1 MSDVVLRSLD
11 HPLDATVRPPGS
23 KSQTNRALPLAA
35 MAEGVSHIHNVLF
48 ADDTRYMIDAL
59 RGLGVRIASD
69 EGQCRCVVNGCG
81 GRWPSGEAALY
92 CGNAGTVA
100 RFLTAAV
107 CVGEGQYTL
116 DGAARMRQRP
126 IGPLVDG
133 LRDLGAEIAYGSVE
147 GSLPL
152 QIAAHGL
159 RGGNVRID
167 ASDSSQYVSA
177 LLLGAPLANSDVMI
191 EIVGPIVSGPYLRM
205 TVEMVGRFGAAVV
218 EQGLRK
224 FVVPATQRYAGQ
236 TIEIEPDA
244 SAASY
249 FFAAAALSGGRVT
262 VAGLGSGSVQGDA
275 GFVRVLE
282 KMGCRAAVSPDATTV
297 SGPSRGAIRGVDV
310 DLGEMPD
317 TAPTLA
323 VLAVFADG
331 PTRIRNVANLRI
343 KESDR
348 IAALATELQRIG
360 AEVEIH
366 ADGLTVI
373 PAKSPCA
380 AAIDTYDDHRIAM
393 SFALAGLRLDGVTIR
408 DAECVA
414 KTYPRFFEDW
424 ERMRG

>member
-1 MSDVVLRSLD
+1 
-11 HPLDATVRPPGS
+11 
-23 KSQTNRALPLAA
+23 
-35 MAEGVSHIHNVLF
+35 MAEGASYIHNVLF

-69 EGQCRCVVNGCG
+69 EAQCRFVVNGCG

-126 IGPLVDG
+126 ISPLVDG
-133 LRDLGAEIAYGSVE
+133 LRNLGAEIAYGSVE

-152 QIAAHGL
+152 QIAARGL
-159 RGGNVRID
+159 RGGNLRID

-177 LLLGAPLANSDVMI
+177 LLLVAPLAISDVMI
-191 EIVGPIVSGPYLRM
+191 EMAGPVVSGPYLRM
-205 TVEMVGRFGAAVV
+205 TLKMVERFGAAVV
-218 EQGLRK
+218 EQDLRK

-249 FFAAAALSGGRVT
+249 FFGAAAITGGRVS
-262 VAGLGSGSVQGDA
+262 VPGLGSGSVQGDV

-282 KMGCRAAVSPDATTV
+282 RMGCRAAVTPGATTV
-297 SGPSRGAIRGVDV
+297 EGPAGGAIRGVDV

-323 VLAVFADG
+323 VLAAFAEG

-366 ADGLTVI
+366 ADGLTVM
-373 PAKSPCA
+373 PAERPVA

-393 SFALAGLRLDGVTIR
+393 SFALAGLRIDGVTIR
-408 DAECVA
+408 DAECVS

>member
-23 KSQTNRALPLAA
+23 KSQTNRTLPLAA
-35 MAEGVSHIHNVLF
+35 MAEGASYIHNVLF

-69 EGQCRCVVNGCG
+69 EAQCRFVVNGCG

-126 IGPLVDG
+126 ISPLVDG
-133 LRDLGAEIAYGSVE
+133 LRNLGAEIAYGSVE

-152 QIAAHGL
+152 QIAARGL
-159 RGGNVRID
+159 RGGNLRID

-177 LLLGAPLANSDVMI
+177 LLLVAPLAISDVMI
-191 EIVGPIVSGPYLRM
+191 EMAGPVVSGPYLRM
-205 TVEMVGRFGAAVV
+205 TLKMVERFGAAVV
-218 EQGLRK
+218 EQDLRK

-249 FFAAAALSGGRVT
+249 FFGAAAITGGRVS
-262 VAGLGSGSVQGDA
+262 VPGLGSGSVQGDV

-282 KMGCRAAVSPDATTV
+282 RMGCRAAVTPGATTV
-297 SGPSRGAIRGVDV
+297 EGPAGGAIRGVDV

-323 VLAVFADG
+323 VLAAFAEG

-366 ADGLTVI
+366 ADGLTVM
-373 PAKSPCA
+373 PAERPVA

-393 SFALAGLRLDGVTIR
+393 SFALAGLRIDGVTIR
-408 DAECVA
+408 DAECVS